1 MEFVAGASVPVTLF
15 DSALDNLL
23 QNALRKRQSDA
34 DLRVRVVLA
43 ADAARL
49 GVCDTGGAVPA
60 AIVDGLLQ
68 APVPSE
74 DGLGIGLYHAAR
86 QAEGYGFS
94 LALASN
100 VQGAVCFELARAD
113 SSRLRGA

>member
-1 MEFVAGASVPVTLF
+1 MRILICQLLELHRRFRAGILAAWYPVKHRTPVRDF
-15 DSALDNLL
+15 HD
-23 QNALRKRQSDA
+23 ALREAGVRDA
-34 DLRVRVVLA
+34 IA
-43 ADAARL
+43 AEL
-49 GVCDTGGAVPA
+49 FS
-60 AIVDGLLQ
+60 

>member
-1 MEFVAGASVPVTLF
+1 MA
-15 DSALDNLL
+15 DNLL
-23 QNALRKRQSDA
+23 QNALLKRQKETGLAIRVTLAPDA
-34 DLRVRVVLA
+34 S
-43 ADAARL
+43 RL
-49 GVCDTGGAVPA
+49 TVSDTGSPVVNAIA
-60 AIVDGLLQ
+60 AELFS